1 MGGTGRLLVLSAPSG
16 GGKTTICER
25 LLRRDR
31 NLSRSI
37 SATTRPRRGREH
49 HGREYYF
56 LDAAA
61 FRRYQRGGG
70 FLEWAKV
77 HGYYYG
83 TLRSEIARR
92 RRGGRDV
99 VLVIDVQGGLAVKK
113 KHPDAVLIFVKPPSF
128 RVLSDRLRR
137 RGTDSQQTIR
147 QRLRN
152 ARWELT
158 RAEAYDY
165 MVVNRTLA
173 EAVKQIE
180 TIIAAERLKVRRK

>member
-1 MGGTGRLLVLSAPSG
+1 MRRPGRLLVLSAPSG

-25 LLRRDR
+25 LLQRDR

-37 SATTRPRRGREH
+37 SATTRPRRGRER

-56 LDAAA
+56 LDEAA
-61 FRRYQRGGG
+61 FGRYRRGGR

-83 TLRSEIARR
+83 TLRSEVERR
-92 RRGGRDV
+92 CRGGRDV
-99 VLVIDVQGGLAVKK
+99 ILVIDVQGGLTVKR
-113 KHPDAVLIFVKPPSF
+113 KHPDAVLVFVKPPSF
-128 RVLSDRLRR
+128 RVLSDRLRK
-137 RGTDSQQTIR
+137 RGTDSRQTIR

-165 MVVNRTLA
+165 VVVNRALA

-180 TIIAAERLKVRRK
+180 AIIAAERLKVRRK